1 MEFYVRAT
9 IFRAFGILV
18 VGETDNST
26 ADYFLHI
33 RCFIEYVYELLWFI
47 H

>member
-18 VGETDNST
+18 VGETVT
-26 ADYFLHI
+26 IALQTI
-33 RCFIEYVYELLWFI
+33 PCT
-47 H
+47 